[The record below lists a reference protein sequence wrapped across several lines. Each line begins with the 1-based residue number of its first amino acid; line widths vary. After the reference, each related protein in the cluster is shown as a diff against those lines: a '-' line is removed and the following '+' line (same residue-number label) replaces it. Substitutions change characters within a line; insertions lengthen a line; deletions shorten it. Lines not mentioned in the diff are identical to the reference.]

1 MAQQTTPRRGR
12 PGAQNPGRMI
22 GHGMN
27 VEDFLEI
34 TKRTECDCYCVGPEG
49 FIPTPEDQR
58 EDFVSVCVEV
68 GDRNAAYAQKEEEA
82 GHLVT
87 AEHFYGRATACYRLA
102 DYGIQGITDEKLE
115 VYSKIPETFKR
126 QYALSREHVESIE
139 VPFGDTSMPAY
150 FAIPDGTPSDS
161 PVMVFIPG
169 ATGFKEENF
178 SSAWYFYERG
188 IPFIIFDG
196 PGQGESLYYRHI
208 YLTPDNYVEAVRAVI
223 DYVKADPRVGTKV
236 ALYGISFGGFLAT
249 QAACALN
256 DDLSG
261 LIVRGGTDKADD
273 LTKHPWMGIPNF
285 YLNGFLSKFGTDDV
299 ALASELSTQMDCTA
313 LLGNIT
319 APLLIIHSEEDP
331 IQGVEGAKRIFA
343 GVSSTDKLYSEWPGN
358 THCVDDQHDTVSSLA
373 ADWMADRLLA

>member
-1 MAQQTTPRRGR
+1 MAARRGR

-49 FIPTPEDQR
+49 YFRTPDDQR
-58 EDFVSVCVEV
+58 EDFPTVCVEV
-68 GDRNAAYAQKEEEA
+68 GDRNKKFAEEQEA
-82 GHLVT
+82 LGHLVT
-87 AEHFYGRATACYRLA
+87 AEHFYARATACYRLA
-102 DYGIQGITDEKLE
+102 DYGIAGLTEEKLE
-115 VYSKIPETFKR
+115 IYKKIPETFKK
-126 QYALSREHVESIE
+126 QYSLSKDHVEAVE
-139 VPFGDTSMPAY
+139 VPFGDASLPAY
-150 FAIPDGTPSDS
+150 FAIPEGTAPDS

-178 SSAWYFYERG
+178 SSAWYFYERD

-196 PGQGESLYYRHI
+196 PGQGESLYYRGIH
-208 YLTPDNYVEAVRAVI
+208 LTPTNYVDAVKAVI
-223 DYVKADPRVGTKV
+223 DFVKADPRVGDKV

-256 DDLSG
+256 DDISG

-273 LTKHPWMGIPNF
+273 LTKHPWAGIPNF
-285 YLNGFLSKFGTDDV
+285 YLGGFLVKFGTED
-299 ALASELSTQMDCTA
+299 AGLAGRLSTEMDCTA
-313 LLGNIT
+313 DLHKIT

-331 IQGVEGAKRIFA
+331 IQGTEGAQRIYNM
-343 GVSSTDKLYSEWPGN
+343 VSSEDKLYSEWPGN
-358 THCVDDQHDTVSSLA
+358 THCVDDQHDTVSSVA
-373 ADWMADRLLA
+373 ADWMAERLR